1 MPEDL
6 AADICTDD
14 AWPKDANEDP
24 ISPCPKPGAEIST
37 NPPSIDAFFNADG
50 TLDLINYPF
59 IARPTFGG
67 NLEDWYTKFN
77 DDEIRGATPPHEV
90 RWDSRNNFAVYS
102 NRYC

>member
-1 MPEDL
+1 M
-6 AADICTDD
+6 
-14 AWPKDANEDP
+14 
-24 ISPCPKPGAEIST
+24 
-37 NPPSIDAFFNADG
+37 
-50 TLDLINYPF
+50 DLINYPF

-67 NLEDWYTKFN
+67 NLDDWYTKFN